1 MFGSANSAD
10 SALDYDGSFSLTG
23 GFLLAAGGSGMA
35 QSVSS
40 SSQPVIAFNCSNIA
54 AGTLL
59 HIENSSG
66 EDVLTFESP
75 KAFSCIVFTSSELSS
90 NETYTIYSGGS
101 HTGTVTDRIYSGGS
115 YSSGTKL
122 GDYSF

>member
-1 MFGSANSAD
+1 MTI
-10 SALDYDGSFSLTG
+10 LLTG
-23 GFLLAAGGSGMA
+23 GAGYIGSHTAVELLEAGHEVVLA
-35 QSVSS
+35 DD
-40 SSQPVIAFNCSNIA
+40 F
-54 AGTLL
+54 
-59 HIENSSG
+59 ENSSG

-101 HTGTVTDRIYSGGS
+101 HTGTASDGIYSGGS